1 MDYKHNLIN
10 NFLFKAYLF
19 VCVRVRP
26 EREGER
32 AVEDIRAV
40 RGVRG
45 TWCVWTE
52 SYDQSAEWGSA
63 CDV

>member
-1 MDYKHNLIN
+1 M
-10 NFLFKAYLF
+10 YL
-19 VCVRVRP
+19 CVLGSDRR